1 MNRTQLIGRLGRDP
15 EGGQGGTGTYAT
27 FSLATNEYWTDRTSG
42 ELVEH
47 TEWHQLVCYDRL
59 AEIALE
65 FLTKGSEIYAEGRQ
79 RTTRWTDK
87 EGKEQR
93 GSEIRV
99 DELKMLRRAPRADP
113 VVSAA
118 KGIASIEKLLKD
130 VALGLR
136 TDVSLADL
144 AAMLNTVRTTMIGDD
159 DRVGDLNGRATPASH
174 AETA

>member
-15 EGGQGGTGTYAT
+15 EGGRSGTGTYAN

-65 FLTKGSEIYAEGRQ
+65 FLTKGSEIYVEGRQ

-87 EGKEQR
+87 DGKEQR

-99 DELKMLRRAPRADP
+99 DELKMLRRAPKSRSDHVGCQRHRVDRKVAQGRRPRA
-113 VVSAA
+113 SN
-118 KGIASIEKLLKD
+118 GCIAGGPGGD
-130 VALGLR
+130 VEYGAHH
-136 TDVSLADL
+136 
-144 AAMLNTVRTTMIGDD
+144 D
-159 DRVGDLNGRATPASH
+159 DRRR
-174 AETA
+174 